1 MNSELKNLIN
11 GLSVDNFRNLIKEY
25 AKQKYSTTNVRII
38 DGPYDGGNDLEI
50 YVNDK
55 EIKRNIQITVQKT
68 QLAQK
73 IKDDVEKAKN
83 NSDKHGYLKKLDF
96 YTNQNVPKDQRNIYE
111 TEAEIEYGID
121 LEILDAT
128 ILTELSDTF
137 SSIKK
142 VTLEAYNLRYQD
154 PSKIIDTESKILF
167 DVLTSNKNTVEIK
180 KNFIYSF
187 IYSFLFT
194 NPGAN
199 IENIHSFINPKLNNG
214 LDINY
219 LLKELNFLKSKG
231 FLTSVGG
238 KNTYHLSSQ
247 KDDEIK
253 QIYESTEIQEQLL
266 IQEVSNFI
274 FEKSLSCPLDDLFSV
289 LKNIFIENYQIDL
302 DEVKNDGNSF
312 SASLKRS
319 FNDLS
324 SFLTKNGL
332 ELEQAKNYSSE
343 LLEICSKNDYLNK
356 ISTTTLFTNLY
367 NSDKLDSYIN
377 DRVQTVVL
385 DTQILIRILCIYYKE
400 DFDYKDMAL
409 NATQMFLTSI
419 EANKDKIRLVTTY
432 DYIEEVAGHFQ
443 EALKLQRFLN
453 LPYIANFGT
462 SKNVFYNVFLR
473 YKQEREIDSEMDFEE
488 FIEDLIG
495 EDLENYNKVDFIANL
510 CNRLIDIFELAQIEI
525 YSHPLYPNYG
535 NVKREYEMSL
545 AFSGKERSHTAL
557 GNDLRTILYLSTTEN
572 HISTSNGIINEPFLI
587 TWDSAFYGFRKK
599 LLASHKE
606 CNYWYIYSP
615 LKFIDRLSVMNF
627 KLMPHSISYNVIA
640 LAETNF
646 NYSTKT
652 ISFFDLISSFFN
664 KKDVSKM
671 SILQKLADLKKS
683 THDLDGIPEHE
694 VNMSDVD
701 ESPITKV
708 LLDLRSHYNSH
719 DEKNKF
725 SDLIEVLEDE
735 SIVSEVYEIFNK
747 AVLTYKK
754 GHRNDATFVAFNE
767 LIQKKL

>member
-11 GLSVDNFRNLIKEY
+11 GLSVDNFRTLVKEY

-50 YVNDK
+50 FVNDK

-73 IKDDVEKAKN
+73 IKDDLEKAKN
-83 NSDKHGYLKKLDF
+83 NSLKYSYLKKLDF
-96 YTNQNVPKDQRNIYE
+96 YTSQNVPKEQRNIYE

-121 LEILDAT
+121 LDIFDAT
-128 ILTELSDTF
+128 TLTELSDTF
-137 SSIKK
+137 NSIKK
-142 VTLEAYNLRYQD
+142 VTLEAYNLKYQD
-154 PSKIIDTESKILF
+154 PSKGIDTESKILF

-194 NPGAN
+194 NPDSS

-214 LDINY
+214 LDISY
-219 LLKELNFLKSKG
+219 LSKELNFLKSKG
-231 FLTSVGG
+231 FLTSLGG
-238 KNTYHLSSQ
+238 KNTFQLSSQ
-247 KDDEIK
+247 KDKEIK

-266 IQEVSNFI
+266 IKEVSDFI
-274 FEKSLSCPLDDLFSV
+274 IGKALSCQLNDLLDV

-302 DEVKNDGNSF
+302 GEIKNEGDSF

-319 FNDLS
+319 FSDLS
-324 SFLTKNGL
+324 SFLTKNGI
-332 ELEQAKNYSSE
+332 ELEQAKKYSSE

-419 EANKDKIRLVTTY
+419 KANRDKIRLLTTY

-453 LPYIANFGT
+453 LPYIANFGV

-473 YKQEREIDSEMDFEE
+473 YKQEREIEPDMNFEQ

-495 EDLENYNKVDFIANL
+495 EDLENYNKVDFISNL
-510 CNRLIDIFELAQIEI
+510 CNRLIDLFELAGIEI
-525 YSHPLYPNYG
+525 VSHPLYSNYG

-545 AFSGKERSHTAL
+545 AFAGKERSYTAL
-557 GNDLRTILYLSTTEN
+557 ENDLRTILYLSTTEN
-572 HISTSNGIINEPFLI
+572 HISLSNGIINEPFLI

-599 LLASHKE
+599 LLKTHKE

-652 ISFFDLISSFFN
+652 TSFFDLISSFFN

-671 SILQKLADLKKS
+671 SILKKLADLKKS
-683 THDLDGIPEHE
+683 TQDLDGVPEHE
-694 VNMSDVD
+694 ANMSDAD

-719 DEKNKF
+719 EEKNKF
-725 SDLIEVLEDE
+725 SDLINVLEDE
-735 SIVSEVYEIFNK
+735 TIVSEIYDIFNK

-754 GHRNDATFVAFNE
+754 GRKNDDAFIAFNQ
-767 LIQKKL
+767 LIEKKA